1 MSKTIDLDKT
11 VSELCHEYP
20 EIKDIMVK
28 LGFKDIT
35 KPMALA
41 TVGKVMTIPKGAAI
55 KGINLAEVI
64 ETFKQNGFEIQGSKE
79 DEKEIRKAKEAEV
92 QNENSTDDGA
102 NQRAG
107 LLKEYIAR
115 LSAGE
120 DLESVRKDFV
130 ENFESVDA
138 AEIAKAEQE
147 LIQGGTPV
155 SEVQKLCDVHS
166 ALFHG
171 ATKEEQIENA
181 EKAVMDS
188 INNRDAKEKDS
199 AAEFSKIKGHPVN
212 VFMAE
217 NENILTLIEALKKA
231 MKEEK
236 PVKEIVP
243 LVQNLRAVSIHYAR
257 KGDLIYPL
265 LNRKYGFSGPSN
277 VMWGVDDEIRDELK
291 VLADGGNMIPGFTGR
306 LEKVVTRAEEMIY
319 KENNILFPLCIQQFS
334 DEDWMRIYYEMPSY
348 ETLLTDGYPTWEEAE
363 SRRES
368 LKTVGGKTVE
378 ELNKDGKK
386 ESLESGYITL
396 GAGHMTREQIEAVLN
411 TIPMELT
418 FVDEDNINRY
428 FDDGE
433 KLFKRPDMAIDRDV
447 FSCHPPRYEM
457 MVRHIIDEFKSGEN
471 ESVDIW
477 MEKNNEPVLV
487 KYMAVR
493 DSNGKYVGTLE
504 AVQKMG
510 FAKEHFEE

>member
-1 MSKTIDLDKT
+1 MSKIIDLNHT
-11 VSELCHEYP
+11 VSQLCTQYP
-20 EIKDIMVK
+20 EIKDIMVE

-41 TVGKVMTIPKGAAI
+41 TVGKVMTLPKGAAI
-55 KGINLAEVI
+55 KGINLADVLAALEA
-64 ETFKQNGFEIQGSKE
+64 KGFEIKSTS
-79 DEKEIRKAKEAEV
+79 DEEKGETKGAAKKAEGEEP
-92 QNENSTDDGA
+92 QDRSE
-102 NQRAG
+102 
-107 LLKEYIAR
+107 LLKQYIAR
-115 LSAGE
+115 LSEGE

-130 ENFESVDA
+130 KNFKSVDA

-188 INNRDAKEKDS
+188 LNSKKEDT
-199 AAEFSKIKGHPVN
+199 AADFSKITGHPVN

-217 NENILTLIEALKKA
+217 NEKIITLIEALKQA
-231 MKEEK
+231 ISEEK
-236 PVKEIVP
+236 PVKELVP
-243 LVQNLRAVSIHYAR
+243 LAQNLRVVSIHYAR

-265 LNRKYGFSGPSN
+265 LNRKYEFSGPSN

-291 VLADGGNMIPGFTGR
+291 VLVDTGSMIPGFTGR

-319 KENNILFPLCIQQFS
+319 KENNILFPLCIKQFS
-334 DEDWMRIYYEMPSY
+334 KEDWMRIYYEMSSY
-348 ETLLTDGYPTWEEAE
+348 ETLLPEGYPVWEEAE
-363 SRRES
+363 AKREE
-368 LKTVGGKTVE
+368 LKTIGGKIA
-378 ELNKDGKK
+378 K
-386 ESLESGYITL
+386 EKRDSHNTKEDYVTL
-396 GAGHMTREQIEAVLN
+396 GSGHMTPKQIEAVLN

-418 FVDEDNINRY
+418 FVDEEDINRY
-428 FDDGE
+428 FDAGE

-447 FSCHPPRYEM
+447 YSCHPPRYEM
-457 MVRHIIDEFKSGEN
+457 MVRHIIDEFKAGE
-471 ESVDIW
+471 EDQVDIW

-493 DSNGKYVGTLE
+493 DSEGNYVGTLE

-510 FAKEHFEE
+510 FAKEHFSEE